1 MALVVSPEYGYV
13 IATAVATCFQ
23 YSLQA
28 AGVAKIRYTAINREY
43 LEKHFS
49 AENEGK
55 CPHPAPSTNV
65 DHIRYRLIYSIHFF
79 FFYTCTYF
87 A

>member
-28 AGVAKIRYTAINREY
+28 FGVSKIRYTAMNREY

-49 AENEGK
+49 AENEGEYP
-55 CPHPAPSTNV
+55 CPSALT
-65 DHIRYRLIYSIHFF
+65 
-79 FFYTCTYF
+79 
-87 A
+87 